1 MIVYLDLDD
10 LLVATAAVVD
20 DLAVRDYGLLESALT
35 RPKTSV
41 FGNDA
46 YPSLHDKAAALL
58 HLLARNHALV
68 DGNKRAAWMAARLFL
83 DLNGVSANTVDVD
96 DAERL
101 VVAVARGD
109 LDVPAIASALAK
121 LVG

>member
-10 LLVATAAVVD
+10 LLVAAAAVVD